1 MNNYN
6 RTISIGGFYMVRVDS
21 LYSPVKIIAEGKS
34 FGCRWI
40 GKSLR
45 TGRTIRIKK
54 ESRLMRQMSEAAAQA
69 WLEKKGIV
77 PQ

>member
-1 MNNYN
+1 MKKFN

-21 LYSPVKIIAEGKS
+21 LYSPVKIISEGKP

-54 ESRLMRQMSEAAAQA
+54 ESRLMRQMTEGAAIA
-69 WLEKKGIV
+69 WLEKKGIKA
-77 PQ
+77 Q